1 MTQQPGLTGCQ
12 QSLAG
17 HQVHLAVLGGAE
29 ATLDLG
35 ADWLW
40 HGLAHAAPAMA
51 QISMQLLVESCWR
64 LTLCR
69 CDQLCGV

>member
-17 HQVHLAVLGGAE
+17 RQAHFAGLGGAE
-29 ATLDLG
+29 LTLDLG
-35 ADWLW
+35 ADWLL

-51 QISMQLLVESCWR
+51 QISMQLLIESC
-64 LTLCR
+64 
-69 CDQLCGV
+69 